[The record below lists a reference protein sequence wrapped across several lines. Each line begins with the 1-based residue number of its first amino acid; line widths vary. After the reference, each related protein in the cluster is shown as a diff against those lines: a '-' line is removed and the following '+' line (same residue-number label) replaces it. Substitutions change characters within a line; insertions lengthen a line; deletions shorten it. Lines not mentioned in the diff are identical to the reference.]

1 MTTIQTTDAR
11 GLALTGL
18 DAQGAETFE
27 SFINDSYY
35 YRVGV
40 QDRLDS
46 FLLEQPAFG
55 MGHVF
60 KGYSLMSEGLGT
72 SHAKAATHLQM
83 AQALP
88 ATPRERLHQEALR
101 AWIAQDW
108 RACGFAWEQIL
119 AKWPLDLLAFRQ
131 HTGTL
136 FWLGGKRRQAQVA
149 ASVASHW
156 GTEIPGRPHFLSAYS
171 FAMEEIGRYAEAER
185 AARQAL
191 ESQPQDLWALHALA
205 HVLEMQGRTQEGISL
220 LEESANF
227 LNDYNLFRGHLWWHL
242 AIFKYSSRAFDEVL
256 ELLDREIYPTSSSF
270 YLDIQNGASLL
281 LRLEAQ
287 GVSVGTERWERLAQG
302 SLQTATQNTIWF
314 TTVHQVLAL
323 LRTGRVSA
331 VDEALNYANAQGQS
345 GSRRALLA
353 AQISEAVVA
362 GSQGQVQRGL
372 DSLLSLR
379 HEFGLLGA
387 SHAQQDLYQH
397 MMVSAAMQLDDWPR
411 IRQLLKERSIVR
423 FWNPASLDQLDELAR
438 QIDEFDTAEQVRA
451 ELCH

>member
-1 MTTIQTTDAR
+1 VTTIQTTDAR

-72 SHAKAATHLQM
+72 SHAKAATHLQT

-136 FWLGGKRRQAQVA
+136 FWLGDKRRQAQVA

-156 GTEIPGRPHFLSAYS
+156 GTEIPGRPHFLSA
-171 FAMEEIGRYAEAER
+171 
-185 AARQAL
+185 
-191 ESQPQDLWALHALA
+191 
-205 HVLEMQGRTQEGISL
+205 
-220 LEESANF
+220 
-227 LNDYNLFRGHLWWHL
+227 
-242 AIFKYSSRAFDEVL
+242 
-256 ELLDREIYPTSSSF
+256 
-270 YLDIQNGASLL
+270 
-281 LRLEAQ
+281 
-287 GVSVGTERWERLAQG
+287 
-302 SLQTATQNTIWF
+302 
-314 TTVHQVLAL
+314 
-323 LRTGRVSA
+323 
-331 VDEALNYANAQGQS
+331 
-345 GSRRALLA
+345 
-353 AQISEAVVA
+353 
-362 GSQGQVQRGL
+362 
-372 DSLLSLR
+372 
-379 HEFGLLGA
+379 
-387 SHAQQDLYQH
+387 
-397 MMVSAAMQLDDWPR
+397 
-411 IRQLLKERSIVR
+411 
-423 FWNPASLDQLDELAR
+423 
-438 QIDEFDTAEQVRA
+438 
-451 ELCH
+451 